1 MTPEMAMNE
10 ARALGEEEDRL
21 NNDLFQTGAPTGK
34 FSAGALNSLVGA
46 FNEVLVTMGIPE
58 PYPEF
63 TSGTRAL
70 PGEFVKG
77 LAMIADATTSVG
89 MKSPVDLEDVKDDT
103 DLELL
108 AGKLMNLAADEDFA
122 VKMTEPPGGPDP
134 LLEDEGPADGPSP
147 PSAAPA
153 GDEEALFMQRM

>member
-10 ARALGEEEDRL
+10 ARAMGEEEDRL
-21 NNDLFQTGAPTGK
+21 SNDLFQTAAPTGR

-63 TSGTRAL
+63 TSGTRVL

-77 LAMIADATTSVG
+77 LAMVADATTSVG

-103 DLELL
+103 DLEML
-108 AGKLMNLAADEDFA
+108 AGKLMNLAADEEFA
-122 VKMTEPPGGPDP
+122 EKMTAMPEGGEDPILEEAAAIEEATPPV
-134 LLEDEGPADGPSP
+134 ADS
-147 PSAAPA
+147 
-153 GDEEALFMQRM
+153 GDEDALFMQRM